1 MLTKTIIYPL
11 FLAVS
16 SAGSPLFN
24 GKNLDGWTI
33 VNGDK
38 TTWVAKDNMIVT
50 TGDLEV
56 FVATQGDNKTG
67 SITGH
72 LIKANLVDQNEW
84 CTIEINQENGTV
96 VYLNDVPILTVADAP
111 SIKSDAIRIDVH
123 DAKLRL
129 RKSYIK

>member
-38 TTWVAKDNMIVT
+38 TTWVAKDNMLVT
-50 TGDLEV
+50 TGKPTGVLR
-56 FVATQGDNKTG
+56 TNKMY
-67 SITGH
+67 
-72 LIKANLVDQNEW
+72 
-84 CTIEINQENGTV
+84 ENF
-96 VYLNDVPILTVADAP
+96 I
-111 SIKSDAIRIDVH
+111 
-123 DAKLRL
+123 
-129 RKSYIK
+129 